1 MPTWIFDIGHGPLFE
16 DRPRIAADAHE
27 DAPLDLETATW
38 IPEICEPCSVFG
50 RVPLWTA
57 AALRGAHER
66 GDLVVEWHGRR
77 MFVT

>member
-38 IPEICEPCSVFG
+38 IPEICEPCSISG
-50 RVPLWTA
+50 NS
-57 AALRGAHER
+57 
-66 GDLVVEWHGRR
+66 
-77 MFVT
+77 